1 MTALASDIS
10 DGVFDGKGPSGA
22 TVSYCSGNLPAL
34 AGISDFQDALSG
46 LNELQEVTA
55 AFAFGGSGNILTTNG
70 LADVATGGS
79 TAYPL
84 APLATINGAIPQAAP
99 TPVDSFA
106 TSGDPTM
113 TTVREDA
120 TATLLPSGQVLI
132 AGGLNNGTGGQGNPT
147 SSAELY
153 NPSTNT
159 FDATGSMTTARFGA
173 TATLLPNG
181 KVLIAGGATGSLP
194 CLSGCGFPATTISS
208 AEVYDPASGTFTAT
222 SNSMT
227 SERAWATATLLPN
240 GKVLVAGGQNLG
252 GVPVSGTDLYTP

>member
-84 APLATINGAIPQAAP
+84 APLATINSAILQAAP

-159 FDATGSMTTARFGA
+159 FDATSSPATARFGA
-173 TATLLPNG
+173 TATLLPDG
-181 KVLIAGGATGSLP
+181 QVLIAGGVAAFAGTPL
-194 CLSGCGFPATTISS
+194 SS
-208 AEVYDPASGTFTAT
+208 AELYNPVSKTFTAT
-222 SNSMT
+222 TGSLAT
-227 SERAWATATLLPN
+227 ERAWATATLLPN